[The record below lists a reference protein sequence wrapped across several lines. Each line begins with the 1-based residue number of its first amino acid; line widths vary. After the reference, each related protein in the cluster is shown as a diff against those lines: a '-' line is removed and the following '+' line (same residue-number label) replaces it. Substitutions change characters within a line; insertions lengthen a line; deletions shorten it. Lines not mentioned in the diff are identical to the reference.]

1 MLKMTLKRFLIE
13 AIAAVVAGSV
23 SAVVATVLF
32 VHFDVFNVLFVR

>member
-13 AIAAVVAGSV
+13 VIAPVIAGSV
-23 SAVVATVLF
+23 AAVVATVLL